1 MVSTD
6 PQAEEYKRRARDLR
20 RVAAQVDAVDLAGVE
35 AWAGPDTW
43 VSPAADDCR
52 AALARD
58 HQRLGHAVNE
68 LGERARRLERDADG
82 LEAAAALRLATG
94 PR

>member
-1 MVSTD
+1 MSTD
-6 PQAEEYKRRARDLR
+6 PQADEYRRRARDLR
-20 RVAAQVDAVDLAGVE
+20 RVAAQLDAVDLAGLE

-52 AALARD
+52 AALSR
-58 HQRLGHAVNE
+58 HRQRLDHSVDE
-68 LGERARRLERDADG
+68 LGERARRLEREADG